1 MVDDT
6 RESGSVASPQVGE
19 EDAASLASAVL
30 EEESKREAE
39 QIARSTQQ
47 LLPDDLLPGVGA
59 EQMSFR
65 EATRRGGLGM
75 LIVIPLLGMV
85 EEFDRV
91 AIAVLAPDIQK
102 TLDVSDTVLL
112 GIAAFG
118 GIALVLGSI
127 PLAWLADR
135 MKRVRIVGF
144 ASIFWGV
151 AVFLQGLAVNPFQM
165 FSARALTGLGQSN
178 HLPVHSSLLADN

>member
-1 MVDDT
+1 MVDDA
-6 RESGSVASPQVGE
+6 RDSGSSAFTQVGE

-30 EEESKREAE
+30 DEESKREAD

-59 EQMSFR
+59 EQMSFG
-65 EATRRGGLGM
+65 EAVKSGGIGM
-75 LIVIPLLGMV
+75 LALIPLLGLV

-112 GIAAFG
+112 GIASFG
-118 GIALVLGSI
+118 GIALVL
-127 PLAWLADR
+127 DR
-135 MKRVRIVGF
+135 SRSRGWPT
-144 ASIFWGV
+144 AS
-151 AVFLQGLAVNPFQM
+151 
-165 FSARALTGLGQSN
+165 SACA
-178 HLPVHSSLLADN
+178 SSASHRSSGAYR